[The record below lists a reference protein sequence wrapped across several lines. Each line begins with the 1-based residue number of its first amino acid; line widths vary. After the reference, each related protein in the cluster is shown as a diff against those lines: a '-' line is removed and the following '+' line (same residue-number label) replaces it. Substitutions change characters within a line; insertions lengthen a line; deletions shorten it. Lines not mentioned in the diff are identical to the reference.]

1 MTDPV
6 ASIRQRLLNHARAR
20 SEDFQFVLMRYG
32 LERVLYRISRSP
44 HAGTFVLKGAAL
56 FQLWT
61 NSPHRPTHDLDLL
74 GQGEPSIDRFVK
86 IFREI
91 CEIECE
97 DGVTFLV
104 DQVRAERIREDE
116 KYEGVRV
123 RIDARLGNARIPIQI
138 DIGFGDAITPE
149 PVEVTYP
156 TFLAMPAP
164 TLRAYPR
171 ETVVAEKFHAL
182 ATLGMSNSRMKDFFD
197 LWTLARQFEFQGE
210 LLCDALQ
217 ATFGRRGSPLPS
229 EAPVAL
235 TSEFTT
241 DADKLKQ
248 WGGFLQ
254 KGKLPPVP
262 LPDVVAAIKMFL
274 EPAAFARAQ
283 GLPFPV
289 RWEPPGPWQAK

>member
-1 MTDPV
+1 
-6 ASIRQRLLNHARAR
+6 
-20 SEDFQFVLMRYG
+20 
-32 LERVLYRISRSP
+32 
-44 HAGTFVLKGAAL
+44 
-56 FQLWT
+56 
-61 NSPHRPTHDLDLL
+61 
-74 GQGEPSIDRFVK
+74 VK